1 MSFYIEPKLI
11 SPFQLN
17 FQSCRSPVMFKFDDP
32 HQSCLQQ
39 HHRKDSTSSEVAAF
53 LCISGRTSRISSVG
67 SQGSAASRLSAISG
81 VSRSPS
87 PHRMLLETSF
97 CGPKPLDNNLVG
109 GLISNIE
116 SPASE
121 LLEQVLLARKHDPT
135 QAILAEGIKID
146 TSSLSSPQKSNV
158 GNGDGPIKRKS
169 LELSQKMPEVKIT
182 KPTGTA
188 VRQVRKPIGKK
199 EVCKPIIGIN
209 PSGTEYYRIK
219 LKPDHMYK
227 DNGLGENEK
236 IIDATSNIEVRK
248 KPGTLNLKGQTDDQ
262 ITKHPDQKLVPSAS
276 PKPARHIALSRDLGS
291 RSPSPATV
299 TVSRKSSFCSLF
311 KSKDTIASP
320 ESPRE
325 RSRSK
330 SREGGQ
336 TSQSGTP
343 SKQKSVLAIF
353 KPKKTGSKSK
363 STSPIEPEPISSG
376 ADSLSQVE
384 FRFESSQSCVNDSRS
399 RSRSRLRYY
408 DTPLD
413 GKSIHIPLHTP
424 PDEKDD
430 FKITK
435 QTTAATA
442 TAPPPP
448 PQPTSFTQTVPNEI
462 SNKNIKPK
470 PPKIQ
475 SVQKSYRIENPD
487 GSITIPLHSPTDER
501 DLDLW
506 SKDIQRHSSQES
518 QETVI
523 SSHITSTDENALSKT
538 RKTEITQP
546 LKSPTQQQQKPQIK
560 NDALT
565 PITPPIIQP
574 PPSTPIQIQPP
585 TTTRDKKHIL
595 FCTRIGS
602 GSEEQIFSTQF
613 SLSKTESLN
622 SQLSEHTTS
631 VFDSPT
637 GSEIKENGLQRND
650 TVIKRDESP
659 ATYSA
664 VILRKKNSFDES
676 KRKSKVT
683 EPITLQQELSAAVE
697 IVQGK
702 LAKEEVINTNRHS
715 RYIENIDEIMEE
727 QRKLQENLIKQKEL
741 RKSDDELSPPTTSQ
755 EDLHQKPDPVIEEIP
770 KPLSPIPV
778 SPHPPPLHDRNSMAS
793 SDYLG
798 SSESERES
806 ENDSTRVKRHLPR
819 NMGTIDDH
827 ESTGLV
833 SQDSYDDELP
843 YVPITLP
850 EERTIGIALV
860 PIKERAYMDL
870 KMCPVER
877 PRSTTPI
884 NPSSLEEYCGTILTD
899 DNDNLPIRGE
909 KLRISLPR
917 RDSKDRLPKSSKSP
931 RRISN
936 ASGKSWFEFAEH
948 GIKGTVPT
956 AEETACRRGSGQEED
971 PPPPPLP
978 PRKSSSTTITT
989 TTTNQWINFEDI
1001 PEKRKPPKRITLL
1014 PGKENSPAPT
1024 QETSSHQVQY
1034 NYVNPDEC
1042 SCECHESEREIS
1054 NTRIE
1059 NNVEEET
1066 EQAPSEDTQPLLEP
1080 DLGDCIDRTSIIR

>member
-1 MSFYIEPKLI
+1 
-11 SPFQLN
+11 
-17 FQSCRSPVMFKFDDP
+17 MFKFDDP
-32 HQSCLQQ
+32 QQSCLQQ

-97 CGPKPLDNNLVG
+97 CGPKPLDNNLAG
-109 GLISNIE
+109 GLVSNIE

-146 TSSLSSPQKSNV
+146 TSVNSPQKSNV

-188 VRQVRKPIGKK
+188 IRQVRKPIGKK
-199 EVCKPIIGIN
+199 EVVKPILGVN

-236 IIDATSNIEVRK
+236 IIDPTVEVRK

-262 ITKHPDQKLVPSAS
+262 ITRHPDQKLVPSAS

-320 ESPRE
+320 ESPRD

-330 SREGGQ
+330 SREGG
-336 TSQSGTP
+336 TSQTGTP

-363 STSPIEPEPISSG
+363 STSPIEPDNSSG

-399 RSRSRLRYY
+399 RSRQRLRYY

-430 FKITK
+430 FKLTN
-435 QTTAATA
+435 QTTATA
-442 TAPPPP
+442 APPS
-448 PQPTSFTQTVPNEI
+448 QPTSFKQTVPIEI
-462 SNKNIKPK
+462 SNIKPINDKPK
-470 PPKIQ
+470 PKNQ

-487 GSITIPLHSPTDER
+487 GSITIPLHSPTEER
-501 DLDLW
+501 EIDVW
-506 SKDIQRHSSQES
+506 SKDVQRHSSQES

-523 SSHITSTDENALSKT
+523 SSHIASTDENALSKMRIISKINLNEQT
-538 RKTEITQP
+538 DTQP
-546 LKSPTQQQQKPQIK
+546 LKSPTQQQQK
-560 NDALT
+560 NEA
-565 PITPPIIQP
+565 PITQSIIQP
-574 PPSTPIQIQPP
+574 APPPPTPIQTQPS
-585 TTTRDKKHIL
+585 TATTRDKKHIL

-622 SQLSEHTTS
+622 SQLSEHTS

-650 TVIKRDESP
+650 TVIKRDEPIQSV
-659 ATYSA
+659 

-697 IVQGK
+697 IAQGK
-702 LAKEEVINTNRHS
+702 LAKEEVINCNRHS

-727 QRKLQENLIKQKEL
+727 QRKLQENLNKQKEL

-755 EDLHQKPDPVIEEIP
+755 EELHKPDPIIEIP
-770 KPLSPIPV
+770 KTISPIPV
-778 SPHPPPLHDRNSMAS
+778 SPHPPPLPDRNSMAS

-806 ENDSTRVKRHLPR
+806 ETDSTRVKRHLPR

-843 YVPITLP
+843 YVPTTLP

-948 GIKGTVPT
+948 GIKGTAQQQALPS
-956 AEETACRRGSGQEED
+956 ADESCRRGSGQEED

-978 PRKSSSTTITT
+978 PRKPS
-989 TTTNQWINFEDI
+989 TTNQWINFEDI

-1014 PGKENSPAPT
+1014 PGKENSTPT
-1024 QETSSHQVQY
+1024 QEIQPHHVQY

-1059 NNVEEET
+1059 NNVEPET
-1066 EQAPSEDTQPLLEP
+1066 EQAPSEDTEPLLEP